1 MSEATVTTVDNPV
14 LVVGAGPVG
23 LVAACELARRGVP
36 VRVIDRSRTPV
47 AQSKA
52 IIVWPRTLELLAG
65 LGIADEMVAAGH
77 QLDGVRFHSNGS
89 VLGSVT
95 VSQLPDSR
103 YNHVLMLPQW
113 ETERFLQ
120 ARYAE
125 LGGVIEWGAELTD
138 LSQDDDGVTVTLATK
153 DGPVEKA
160 VVSWVVGA
168 DGAHSTVRKL
178 VGIEYTVHTP
188 NMTFAI
194 ADAPVAGPVDQ
205 RYLHYCYSAKGA
217 IGVGPLGDGVFRF
230 AVNVKDGQQP
240 DRELFQAALN
250 DRAGGMGTVGEP
262 KWSALF
268 QVRCATADR
277 FRAGRVFLA
286 GDAAHVVSPAGGQ
299 GLNTG
304 IHDAVNLG
312 WKLAGVVN
320 GQLRERILDSYHEER
335 HEAVRRVSAV
345 TDKQTRWGLITDPAK
360 VLVRDLLARAAALTG
375 VLQRLATPLF
385 CQTDLHYGPALAW
398 WKLLRYP
405 AIRVGGRLPYLAD
418 ECGASPLPTLV
429 LSPGAENVPATL
441 PYTLP
446 VKQLPAGRLASLLGP
461 AKALLVRPDGHIL
474 AVAPADRPEALVR
487 ALRPVLTDGATI
499 LKGRTR

>member
-1 MSEATVTTVDNPV
+1 MNGTDGTV

-23 LVAACELARRGVP
+23 LVAAGELARRGVP

-65 LGIADEMVAAGH
+65 LGIADEMVATGH
-77 QLDGVRFHSNGS
+77 KLDGVRFHSNGC

-95 VSQLPDSR
+95 VARLPDSR
-103 YNHVLMLPQW
+103 YRHVLMLPQW
-113 ETERFLQ
+113 ETERILQ

-125 LGGVIEWGAELTD
+125 LGGVIEWGTELTD
-138 LSQDDDGVTVTLATK
+138 LVQDDSGATATLSTK
-153 DGPVEKA
+153 DGAVEK
-160 VVSWVVGA
+160 VSVPWVIGA

-178 VGIEYTVHTP
+178 LGVDYTVHTP

-194 ADAPVAGPVDQ
+194 ADAPVVGGVDQ

-217 IGVGPLGDGVFRF
+217 IGVGPLGGGVFRF

-240 DRELFQAALN
+240 DRELFQVAL
-250 DRAGGMGTVGEP
+250 DERAGGMGTVGEP
-262 KWSALF
+262 RWGALF

-277 FRAGRVFLA
+277 FRVGRAFLA
-286 GDAAHVVSPAGGQ
+286 GDSAHVVSPAGGQ

-320 GQLRERILDSYHEER
+320 GQLHERILDSYHSER

-345 TDKQTRWGLITDPAK
+345 TDKQTRWGLITDPTK
-360 VLVRDLLARAAALTG
+360 VFVRDLLARTAALTG

-385 CQTDLHYGPALAW
+385 CGTDLHYGPALPW

-405 AIRVGGRLPYLAD
+405 AIRVGGRLPYVAD
-418 ECGASPLPTLV
+418 ECGASPLPMLV
-429 LSPGAENVPATL
+429 LSPGAENVPAAL
-441 PYTLP
+441 PYPLP
-446 VKQLPAGRLASLLGP
+446 VKQLAAGRLASLLGP
-461 AKALLVRPDGHIL
+461 AKAVLVRPDGHIL
-474 AVAPADRPEALVR
+474 AVAPAGRPEALLPAVR
-487 ALRPVLTDGATI
+487 PLLTGGVPI
-499 LKGRTR
+499 LKGQTR